1 MKTGKP
7 RCRIQVGA
15 FVLVPPVVSRPSP
28 GLSSKSKRRRPTN
41 NTMSSE
47 GNAVATPAVD
57 LDDLRTRINQLGESI
72 KQLKSSAE
80 PDKDAITAAVN
91 ALLDAKRTFAN
102 NNGGIGVDGNKWEEP
117 MSKKDKKKAEK
128 AVKAAA
134 GATGGDGGEEKK
146 GPSKKEL
153 NK

>member
-1 MKTGKP
+1 
-7 RCRIQVGA
+7 
-15 FVLVPPVVSRPSP
+15 
-28 GLSSKSKRRRPTN
+28 
-41 NTMSSE
+41 MSSE

-102 NNGGIGVDGNKWEEP
+102 NNGGIGVDGNKWGEP